1 MLKQLLADNRI
12 FSALVCVLVF
22 IAGGLL
28 YLQSVKQKG
37 RRDVQRT
44 QEIVTQRQSPQPQ
57 TQPVETGGGHYH
69 LDETYHVGPHKAET
83 PSVSTPPQPTQPREA
98 ANITPVAPPVS
109 DVAEMNP
116 SQKTAPWTLP
126 STRTSEIDRLRVLR
140 DIRKTLPSHATMTD
154 IVAASD
160 FVPSEDEVAVMSDEA
175 LMALI
180 EDATEKADAIEDEMW
195 QRREEWGKVIDDL
208 MRHAKTPNE
217 RERIYTEHSDRVKP
231 VMEKMDAITYEYLI
245 HRVTARRAL
254 NEVSQRTHESIAK
267 FPPGFIQLQLQRE
280 AERAARE
287 ERP

>member
-28 YLQSVKQKG
+28 YLQTVKQKS

-69 LDETYHVGPHKAET
+69 PDGTYHVGPHKAET

-109 DVAEMNP
+109 DVAEMNL

-126 STRTSEIDRLRVLR
+126 STRTSETDRLRVLR
-140 DIRKTLPSHATMTD
+140 DIRKTLPSHATVAD
-154 IVAASD
+154 IVAAAD
-160 FVPSEDEVAVMSDEA
+160 LVPSKDVVAAMSDEA

-180 EDATEKADAIEDEMW
+180 EDATEKADAIEDEM
-195 QRREEWGKVIDDL
+195 RESMDAWFKVIDELTSDENTF
-208 MRHAKTPNE
+208 AENQ
-217 RERIYTEHSDRVKP
+217 RILAEHSDRVKP
-231 VMEKMDAITYEYLI
+231 LRDKMDAIRYEYYI
-245 HRVTARRAL
+245 YRVTASRAL